1 MYKRQHELYN
11 DSPVKILVDHPEGI
25 KDTCLYVLLT
35 ANEEVVVTDPKGEVI
50 RRGHFS
56 ESISMGDYC
65 ISVEKNEEYMGK
77 MCIRDRDYST
87 PTVINHYVLKAGSPN
102 YVLSLPLEIQR
113 SDDKI
118 ERFERVETK
127 Q

>member
-1 MYKRQHELYN
+1 MPPAGAEAVLRPGGGLY
-11 DSPVKILVDHPEGI
+11 
-25 KDTCLYVLLT
+25 
-35 ANEEVVVTDPKGEVI
+35 I
-50 RRGHFS
+50 RRWGLEIEHL
-56 ESISMGDYC
+56 YQ
-65 ISVEKNEEYMGK
+65 
-77 MCIRDRDYST
+77 DYST